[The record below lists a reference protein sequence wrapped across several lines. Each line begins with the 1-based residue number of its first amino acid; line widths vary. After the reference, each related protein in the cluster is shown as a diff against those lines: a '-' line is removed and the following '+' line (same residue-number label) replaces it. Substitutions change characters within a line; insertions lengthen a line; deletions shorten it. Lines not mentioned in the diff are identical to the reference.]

1 MFGKTYVVRN
11 RDGSLAESSSV
22 GTRRFIGPVLSA
34 LVASVLLVQ
43 AVAFGSAS
51 STSSKRASDV
61 DLTIVFTSVAKTRAT
76 GSASFTATADNGAR
90 LTGSGRVSLA
100 GRRTVSGFRTSG
112 TGTITFTGTG
122 RRTDGTT
129 VRISESRGTLTFLG
143 GHQEGTGMVI
153 NDATLKFL
161 GGSTEGTG
169 I

>member
-1 MFGKTYVVRN
+1 MFGKTHLVRSVG
-11 RDGSLAESSSV
+11 GSVAESSSV
-22 GTRRFIGPVLSA
+22 GTRRFIGQIASA
-34 LVASVLLVQ
+34 LVASVFLAQ
-43 AVAFGSAS
+43 SAAFGSS
-51 STSSKRASDV
+51 SATSSKRASDV
-61 DLTIVFTSVAKTRAT
+61 DLRIVFTGVAKTRAT

-112 TGTITFTGTG
+112 TGMITFTGTG

-129 VRISESRGTLTFLG
+129 VRISESRGALTFLG
-143 GHQEGTGMVI
+143 GSTEGTGMVI

-161 GGSTEGTG
+161 EGGLDGTG

>member
-1 MFGKTYVVRN
+1 MFVKTYLVRN
-11 RDGSLAESSSV
+11 GDGLVAESSSV
-22 GTRRFIGPVLSA
+22 GTRRFSGPVASL
-34 LVASVLLVQ
+34 LVAGVFLVQ
-43 AVAFGSAS
+43 SVAVASAS

-100 GRRTVSGFRTSG
+100 GRQTVSGFRTSG
-112 TGTITFTGTG
+112 TGTITFSGTG
-122 RRTDGTT
+122 RRTDGST
-129 VRISESRGTLTFLG
+129 VRISKGRGTLTFLG
-143 GHQEGTGMVI
+143 GTSDGTGMVI

-161 GGSTEGTG
+161 GGTTEGTG